1 MNNLQLS
8 APAAKSTLGQF
19 RESAPSVAT
28 PFSQPIL
35 ILENARV
42 AGTPR
47 FMEEADLGAHLPTGT
62 RLELR
67 REPTN
72 RHDSWAIRVLDPGGD
87 LLGYLP
93 ADVNE
98 VLARMMDAGKCLYA
112 KISAQDSRGTWNRMY
127 VEVYLD
133 D

>member
-1 MNNLQLS
+1 MSSQQLS
-8 APAAKSTLGQF
+8 APAAKTALGQF
-19 RESAPSVAT
+19 RESALNMGT

-35 ILENARV
+35 VLENARV

-47 FMEEADLGAHLPTGT
+47 FMEEADLGAQLPTGT

-67 REPTN
+67 REPMS
-72 RHDSWAIRVLDPGGD
+72 RHDPWAIRVLDPDGA

-98 VLARMMDAGKCLYA
+98 ILARMMDAGKCLYA
-112 KISAQDSRGTWNRMY
+112 KISTQDASGTWNRMY
-127 VEVYLD
+127 VKVYLD